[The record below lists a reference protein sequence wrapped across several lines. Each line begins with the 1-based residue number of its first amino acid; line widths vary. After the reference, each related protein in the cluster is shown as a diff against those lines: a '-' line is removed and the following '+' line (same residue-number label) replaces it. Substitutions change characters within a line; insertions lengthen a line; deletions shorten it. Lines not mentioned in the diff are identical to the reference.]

1 MFSYQTLR
9 SVTFLP
15 DPTKI
20 MVGEAN
26 ERYLVRVSASILF
39 AKVEIILTIRSSW
52 LNSVH
57 KVSRRRQT

>member
-15 DPTKI
+15 DPSKI

-26 ERYLVRVSASILF
+26 ERYVVRKDANVYCVLG
-39 AKVEIILTIRSSW
+39 II
-52 LNSVH
+52 V
-57 KVSRRRQT
+57 

>member
-15 DPTKI
+15 DPSKI

-26 ERYLVRVSASILF
+26 ERYVVRYSAVL
-39 AKVEIILTIRSSW
+39 LC
-52 LNSVH
+52 
-57 KVSRRRQT
+57 

>member
-26 ERYLVRVSASILF
+26 ERYLVCVVTNF
-39 AKVEIILTIRSSW
+39 
-52 LNSVH
+52 
-57 KVSRRRQT
+57 

>member
-26 ERYLVRVSASILF
+26 ERYLVRQLTVRSVSIVCL
-39 AKVEIILTIRSSW
+39 
-52 LNSVH
+52 
-57 KVSRRRQT
+57 

>member
-26 ERYLVRVSASILF
+26 ERYLVRHASFIASCVLVT
-39 AKVEIILTIRSSW
+39 ALT
-52 LNSVH
+52 N
-57 KVSRRRQT
+57 